1 MASIDYMCDVG
12 YAAPP
17 KSVQPVRQATSVVCL
32 FLCYHPPEGGKYR
45 KGEKENEKNVIDGT
59 VRLYG
64 IVPGCLRRL
73 REN

>member
-32 FLCYHPPEGGKYR
+32 FLCYQPPEGGKYR
-45 KGEKENEKNVIDGT
+45 KEEILWQKIWLLQEIIRARV
-59 VRLYG
+59 
-64 IVPGCLRRL
+64 
-73 REN
+73 